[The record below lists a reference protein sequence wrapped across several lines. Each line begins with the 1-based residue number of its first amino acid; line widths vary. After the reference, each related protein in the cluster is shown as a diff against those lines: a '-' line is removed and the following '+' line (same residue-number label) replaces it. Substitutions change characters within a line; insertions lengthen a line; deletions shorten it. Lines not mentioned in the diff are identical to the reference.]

1 MPTVDLFKIQKLY
14 QEKRYSEAIF
24 EIESTTTDKNRSSFL
39 YNLLGVCRRR
49 KRVRQKRYSICPE

>member
-24 EIESTTTDKNRSSFL
+24 EIELTTTDKNREQI
-39 YNLLGVCRRR
+39 NVPKNNR
-49 KRVRQKRYSICPE
+49 KIPNFFFRESIAL